1 MSHTAVR
8 KPLEA
13 VIDQNEGAKQE
24 NHKAVSTWERT
35 EFLRGYGS
43 YCGLTHHIATCSAGT
58 HRAHSTIV
66 KGGFILKCL
75 GLFDAFTYR
84 QKLLSIKITVM
95 YQVYNYY
102 NPNVSQI

>member
-13 VIDQNEGAKQE
+13 VIDQNEGAKRE
-24 NHKAVSTWERT
+24 NHKAVSTRERT

-43 YCGLTHHIATCSAGT
+43 YRGLTHHIPTSSAGSDST
-58 HRAHSTIV
+58 HSTIV
-66 KGGFILKCL
+66 KGGFVLKCL

-84 QKLLSIKITVM
+84 QKYVFLKIS
-95 YQVYNYY
+95 Y
-102 NPNVSQI
+102 SA